1 MRAQQGK
8 LDDGWSCSSLT
19 DSILNVSSLTHSL
32 AHKIFYSFLN
42 FILFNAAAI
51 TEVEQ
56 IMSLPEFS
64 FSLSSKS
71 SGNSTGTEADIQR
84 TASSTASGGGGN
96 YADSLRL
103 TEDDRV
109 NVYVTYASLLSKGW
123 MDIHF
128 GLENI
133 YILQ

>member
-1 MRAQQGK
+1 
-8 LDDGWSCSSLT
+8 
-19 DSILNVSSLTHSL
+19 
-32 AHKIFYSFLN
+32 
-42 FILFNAAAI
+42 
-51 TEVEQ
+51 
-56 IMSLPEFS
+56 MSLPEFS

-71 SGNSTGTEADIQR
+71 SNSTGTEADIQR

-128 GLENI
+128 DLKNI